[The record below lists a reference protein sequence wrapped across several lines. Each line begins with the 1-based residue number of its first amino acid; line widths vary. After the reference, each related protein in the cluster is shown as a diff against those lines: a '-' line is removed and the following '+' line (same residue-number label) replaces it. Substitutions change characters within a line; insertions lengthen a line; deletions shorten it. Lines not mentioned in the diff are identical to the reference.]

1 LVILFSLHLLT
12 LITKQNN
19 ISCIKDYFST
29 YSILQVSEMPVF
41 LLAYDLVN
49 EARSGEYDALYN
61 ELDRLEAQ
69 RVQDSVWLV
78 SLNYAVVEVKD
89 HFATFMDG
97 DDKLWVTKLRSRQFT
112 FTKANSGTNGWLK
125 ENPPET

>member
-1 LVILFSLHLLT
+1 

-19 ISCIKDYFST
+19 ISRIKDYFST
-29 YSILQVSEMPVF
+29 WFILQESEMPVF
-41 LLAYDLVN
+41 LLAYDLAN
-49 EARSGEYDALYN
+49 ETRSGEYDALYN

-78 SLNYAVVEVKD
+78 SLNYGVVEVKD

-97 DDKLWVTKLRSRQFT
+97 DD
-112 FTKANSGTNGWLK
+112 
-125 ENPPET
+125 